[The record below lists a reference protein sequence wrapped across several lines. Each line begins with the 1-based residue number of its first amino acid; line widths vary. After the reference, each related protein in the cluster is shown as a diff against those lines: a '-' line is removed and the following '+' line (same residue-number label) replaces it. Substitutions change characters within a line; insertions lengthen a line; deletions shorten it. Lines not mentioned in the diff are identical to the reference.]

1 VATLS
6 GVAVETDD
14 STGLAL
20 RVAPVRA
27 GGRLEP
33 AAPGVLGLTHT
44 NVERMSMHRLLIVA
58 LALFVS
64 TAAGAQTLSQR
75 PVSQGAVTPAE
86 MAERLEKAA
95 LRTREQAPKGAARG
109 SSIDF
114 CWPSSVEEYRDIGK
128 YVLVLVSVV
137 TQDAAELPLR
147 RVYVTVNGEQTEL
160 VRLSSQRRDVSKGS
174 TTFSILGP
182 FREDGF
188 YVAPAGLMMSDGYL
202 QADFAIRRNNFNL
215 YKLPGTPPDFVKA
228 DNDPMPARDAP
239 PNMPA
244 LKALLTR
251 EYPGFELPAGLR

>member
-1 VATLS
+1 MPM
-6 GVAVETDD
+6 
-14 STGLAL
+14 
-20 RVAPVRA
+20 R
-27 GGRLEP
+27 
-33 AAPGVLGLTHT
+33 
-44 NVERMSMHRLLIVA
+44 RLLIVA

-64 TAAGAQTLSQR
+64 TAADAQTLTQR
-75 PVSQGAVTPAE
+75 PVSQGAVTPAD

-95 LRTREQAPKGAARG
+95 VRTREQAPM
-109 SSIDF
+109 
-114 CWPSSVEEYRDIGK
+114 
-128 YVLVLVSVV
+128 LVLVSVV

-160 VRLSSQRRDVSKGS
+160 VRLGSQRRDVKKGS
-174 TTFSILGP
+174 ITYSILGP

-228 DNDPMPARDAP
+228 DNNPMPAKDAA

-244 LKALLTR
+244 LKVLLTR
-251 EYPGFELPAGLR
+251 EYQGFELPASLR

>member
-1 VATLS
+1 M
-6 GVAVETDD
+6 
-14 STGLAL
+14 
-20 RVAPVRA
+20 R
-27 GGRLEP
+27 
-33 AAPGVLGLTHT
+33 
-44 NVERMSMHRLLIVA
+44 RLLIVA

-64 TAAGAQTLSQR
+64 TAAGAQTLSKR

-95 LRTREQAPKGAARG
+95 LRTREQAPQGAARG

-114 CWPSSVEEYRDIGK
+114 CWPSSAEEYRAIGK

-160 VRLSSQRRDVSKGS
+160 TKLSSQRRDVKKGS
-174 TTFSILGP
+174 ITYSILGP

-228 DNDPMPARDAP
+228 DNNPMPAKDAV

-251 EYPGFELPAGLR
+251 EYRGFDLPASLR

>member
-1 VATLS
+1 MT
-6 GVAVETDD
+6 
-14 STGLAL
+14 
-20 RVAPVRA
+20 
-27 GGRLEP
+27 
-33 AAPGVLGLTHT
+33 
-44 NVERMSMHRLLIVA
+44 
-58 LALFVS
+58 
-64 TAAGAQTLSQR
+64 
-75 PVSQGAVTPAE
+75 
-86 MAERLEKAA
+86 ERLEKAA
-95 LRTREQAPKGAARG
+95 ARTKEQAPKGAARG

-114 CWPSSVEEYRDIGK
+114 CWPSSVEEYQAIGK

-160 VRLSSQRRDVSKGS
+160 VKLSSQRRDVGKGS

-215 YKLPGTPPDFVKA
+215 YKLPGTAPDFIKA
-228 DNDPMPARDAP
+228 DQDPMPARDAT

-251 EYPGFELPAGLR
+251 EYQGFELPASLR

>member
-1 VATLS
+1 M
-6 GVAVETDD
+6 
-14 STGLAL
+14 
-20 RVAPVRA
+20 R
-27 GGRLEP
+27 
-33 AAPGVLGLTHT
+33 
-44 NVERMSMHRLLIVA
+44 RLLIIA
-58 LALFVS
+58 LAVFVS
-64 TAAGAQTLSQR
+64 TAANAQTLTQR
-75 PVSQGAVTPAE
+75 PVSQGAVTPAD
-86 MAERLEKAA
+86 MTERLEKAA
-95 LRTREQAPKGAARG
+95 MRTKEQAPKGAARG

-114 CWPSSVEEYRDIGK
+114 CWPSSAAEYQAIGK

-147 RVYVTVNGEQTEL
+147 RVYATVNGEQTEL
-160 VRLSSQRRDVSKGS
+160 VKLSSQRGDVRKGS

-215 YKLPGTPPDFVKA
+215 YKLPGTAPDFIKA
-228 DNDPMPARDAP
+228 DKDPMPARDAT

-251 EYPGFELPAGLR
+251 EYQGFELPASLR

>member
-1 VATLS
+1 M
-6 GVAVETDD
+6 
-14 STGLAL
+14 
-20 RVAPVRA
+20 R
-27 GGRLEP
+27 
-33 AAPGVLGLTHT
+33 
-44 NVERMSMHRLLIVA
+44 RLLNVA

-86 MAERLEKAA
+86 MTERLEKAA

-114 CWPSSVEEYRDIGK
+114 CWPSSVEEYREIGK

-147 RVYVTVNGEQTEL
+147 RVYVTVNGEQTGL
-160 VRLSSQRRDVSKGS
+160 TRLSSQRRDVNKAS

-182 FREDGF
+182 FREDAF

-202 QADFAIRRNNFNL
+202 QADFAIRRENFNL
-215 YKLPGTPPDFVKA
+215 YKLPGTAPDFIKG
-228 DNDPMPARDAP
+228 DKDPMPAKDAT
-239 PNMPA
+239 PNMPV
-244 LKALLTR
+244 LKTLLTR
-251 EYPGFELPAGLR
+251 EYRGFELPSGLR

>member
-1 VATLS
+1 M
-6 GVAVETDD
+6 
-14 STGLAL
+14 
-20 RVAPVRA
+20 R
-27 GGRLEP
+27 
-33 AAPGVLGLTHT
+33 
-44 NVERMSMHRLLIVA
+44 RLLIVA
-58 LALFVS
+58 LAVFLS
-64 TAAGAQTLSQR
+64 TAADAQTLSKR
-75 PVSQGAVTPAE
+75 PVSQGAVTPAG
-86 MAERLEKAA
+86 MTERLEKAA
-95 LRTREQAPKGAARG
+95 MRTREQAPKGAARG

-114 CWPSSVEEYRDIGK
+114 CWPSSAEEYRAIGK

-160 VRLSSQRRDVSKGS
+160 TRLSSQRRDVRKDS
-174 TTFSILGP
+174 TTYPILGP
-182 FREDGF
+182 FREDAF

-228 DNDPMPARDAP
+228 DNNPMPAKDAA

-251 EYPGFELPAGLR
+251 EYQGFELPASLR